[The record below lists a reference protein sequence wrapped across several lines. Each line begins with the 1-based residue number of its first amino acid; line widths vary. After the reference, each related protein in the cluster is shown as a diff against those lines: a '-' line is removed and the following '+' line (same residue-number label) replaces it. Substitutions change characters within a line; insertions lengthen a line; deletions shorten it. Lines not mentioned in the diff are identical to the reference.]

1 MNADDAV
8 NAFDSFGDKS
18 VHQMSVQSKLRD
30 WGASPSESATA
41 LQAAIDAGLLVID
54 QLGAISKP

>member
-1 MNADDAV
+1 MNSDDAV
-8 NAFDSFGDKS
+8 SAFDSFGDKS

-30 WGASPSESATA
+30 WGASAEESAAA
-41 LQAAIDAGLLVID
+41 LQAALDGGVLVMD